1 MIKTTHISMPHLH
14 NSFRANIY
22 AQAIAFILNI
32 GLYAL
37 SKNLIFIWVELACLS
52 FIGTYNAKSPRF
64 FDRNILNHFISVMCY
79 YLLSLLIGNNNEL
92 YLVLIFVFTYSFFIL
107 RNNGYHK
114 SLNLW
119 MYIQALLI
127 GTTFTSYPFHYKIIA
142 TIIAYLEAQII
153 LHIAFHFI
161 TNSEVHEAELR
172 YDELVSIPLINWLDT
187 KRPEVKLALRGAFTA
202 GILYAICSSFH
213 DMKPNW
219 AVATAVS
226 CLLRDDF
233 VASFRAMKGISLG
246 TLIGFPVSLLIIYL
260 VGTHIDICAI
270 LLWVF
275 MLSGLISSF
284 NLSMQPRLLFQI
296 TSSLFFMLAATC
308 VAISLQ
314 VDANLYLM
322 LKSVNSLIGVVVAL
336 ASLIIW
342 KKIHTLFAQVK
353 TD

>member
-1 MIKTTHISMPHLH
+1 MLKTPQVTIPKLH

-32 GLYAL
+32 GLYAI
-37 SKNLIFIWVELACLS
+37 NNNPIFIWVELACLS

-64 FDRNILNHFISVMCY
+64 FDRNILNHFISVMFY

-127 GTTFTSYPFHYKIIA
+127 GATFTSYPFHYKIIA

-153 LHIAFHFI
+153 LNIAFHFI
-161 TNSEVHEAELR
+161 SNSEVHDAELR
-172 YDELVSIPLINWLDT
+172 YHEVASIPLINWLDT

-219 AVATAVS
+219 AVVTAVS

-233 VASFRAMKGISLG
+233 VASFRAMKGISIG
-246 TLIGFPVSLLIIYL
+246 TLIGFPISMLIIHL
-260 VGTHIDICAI
+260 VGKHIDISTI
-270 LLWVF
+270 MLWIF

-284 NLSMQPRLLFQI
+284 NLAMQPRLFFQI
-296 TSSLFFMLAATC
+296 ASSLFFMLAATC
-308 VAISLQ
+308 VALSLQ
-314 VDANLYLM
+314 VDAYLYLF
-322 LKSVNSLIGVVVAL
+322 LKTTNSLIGVVVAL
-336 ASLIIW
+336 ISLLIW
-342 KKIHTLFAQVK
+342 KKIHKLFAEVK
-353 TD
+353 IN